1 MQTEKERAVLV
12 QVAIKKVPINDDF
25 EAALI
30 SHERY
35 MFGRSSYAPPEAI
48 AYIKS
53 FLPYI
58 SYNTLTVFRDD
69 MTSNFKRVDRMNWNV
84 SYRKE
89 WEDFYNAVMAELEK
103 RKEHEEAANNK
114 KPAKRT
120 RKVLSEMA

>member
-1 MQTEKERAVLV
+1 MQTENERAVLV

-25 EAALI
+25 EMALI

-35 MFGRSSYAPPEAI
+35 MFGRSSYAPPDAI

-69 MTSNFKRVDRMNWNV
+69 MTSNFKMVDRMNWNV

-89 WEDFYNAVMAELEK
+89 WKELLDAVRAELEK
-103 RKEHEEAANNK
+103 RKENA
-114 KPAKRT
+114 T
-120 RKVLSEMA
+120 

>member
-1 MQTEKERAVLV
+1 M
-12 QVAIKKVPINDDF
+12 KKVPINDDF

-35 MFGRSSYAPPEAI
+35 MFGRSSYAPPDAI

-69 MTSNFKRVDRMNWNV
+69 MTSNFAMVDRMNWNL

-89 WEDFYNAVMAELEK
+89 WEDFYNAVCAELEK
-103 RKEHEEAANNK
+103 RKKNA
-114 KPAKRT
+114 T
-120 RKVLSEMA
+120 